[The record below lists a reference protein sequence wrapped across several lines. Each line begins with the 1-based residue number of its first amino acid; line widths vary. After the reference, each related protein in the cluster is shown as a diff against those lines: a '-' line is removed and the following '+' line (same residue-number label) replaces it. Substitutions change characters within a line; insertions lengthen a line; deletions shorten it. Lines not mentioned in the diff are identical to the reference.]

1 MKINNILKFLIFF
14 CVLRQAIRVL
24 GESSFKKCYE
34 YLKAKRSNYTEEGKV
49 FEGLKSI
56 TTHPSDCFLVDQL
69 IFLEE
74 QSK

>member
-1 MKINNILKFLIFF
+1 MKKNSKTKLILFS
-14 CVLRQAIRVL
+14 RQAIRVL

-34 YLKAKRSNYTEEGKV
+34 FLKNVDFSDENRKMENLSKLTSN
-49 FEGLKSI
+49 
-56 TTHPSDCFLVDQL
+56 PSDAFLVEQL